1 MEEKLQEKREYQT
14 QNIKLKI
21 RYKLKQMMT
30 NKVVGADD
38 DTGRGGPV
46 SAIMGPEMALTS
58 EEKNILARFLRDQAR
73 ACRHCCPVRQVQIFN
88 YGQYDLSILYFQ
100 CVSSQSWS
108 FPWISHHGRNV
119 GCLHNLKKSSKL
131 LSFYCYEL
139 NASFQ

>member
-14 QNIKLKI
+14 QNMKLQI

-73 ACRHCCPVRQVQIFN
+73 ACR
-88 YGQYDLSILYFQ
+88 LT
-100 CVSSQSWS
+100 
-108 FPWISHHGRNV
+108 
-119 GCLHNLKKSSKL
+119 
-131 LSFYCYEL
+131 
-139 NASFQ
+139 

>member
-14 QNIKLKI
+14 QNMKLKI

-73 ACRHCCPVRQVQIFN
+73 ACR
-88 YGQYDLSILYFQ
+88 LT
-100 CVSSQSWS
+100 
-108 FPWISHHGRNV
+108 
-119 GCLHNLKKSSKL
+119 
-131 LSFYCYEL
+131 
-139 NASFQ
+139 